1 MAFLEHIFSSDF
13 RLISNFKTVFYFK
26 CLPVFCLF
34 LVQNRVRHGDVTTR
48 DGTTLSRRIS
58 KLHEDWIEKISLS
71 HLYKTQNKKEKT
83 PNLKTS
89 KYDST
94 VKIVEFDIFFAN
106 IYIRNGINS
115 NNNKKKQH
123 FHFYIDPDYKWLPKN
138 EWTQA
143 IWMCSK

>member
-1 MAFLEHIFSSDF
+1 MGTWLRVMEQLWVGEFL
-13 RLISNFKTVFYFK
+13 NYMK
-26 CLPVFCLF
+26 
-34 LVQNRVRHGDVTTR
+34 
-48 DGTTLSRRIS
+48 
-58 KLHEDWIEKISLS
+58 IELRKSLS

-94 VKIVEFDIFFAN
+94 VKIVEFDIFFAI